1 MKKEVLHVEGMSC
14 QHCVS
19 AIKGA
24 LDKMNVQAEVDLA
37 DKKVTVEFD
46 ENKVQLEQIKEAIE
60 DQGYDVV

>member
-1 MKKEVLHVEGMSC
+1 MKKEVIRVEGMSC

-24 LDKMNVQAEVDLA
+24 LDKIDVQADVDLQG
-37 DKKVTVEFD
+37 KKVTVEFD
-46 ENKVQLEQIKEAIE
+46 ENRVQLNQIKSAIE

>member
-1 MKKEVLHVEGMSC
+1 MKKEVIRVEGMSC

-24 LDKMNVQAEVDLA
+24 LDKIDVQADVDLQG
-37 DKKVTVEFD
+37 KKVTVEFD
-46 ENKVQLEQIKEAIE
+46 ENRVQLNQIISAIE